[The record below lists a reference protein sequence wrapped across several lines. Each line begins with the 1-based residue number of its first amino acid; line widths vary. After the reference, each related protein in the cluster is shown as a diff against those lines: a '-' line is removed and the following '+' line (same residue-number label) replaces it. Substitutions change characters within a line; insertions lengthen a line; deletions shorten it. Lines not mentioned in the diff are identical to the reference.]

1 MESDNKYY
9 DVGVVGW
16 WYNSNYGGT
25 LTYYALHQALKS
37 MGLSVLMIE
46 KSSSDADYKPD
57 YSQIPRRFA
66 KKYYDISDIYH
77 PYKMGALNNICDS
90 FISGSDQLFSSA
102 LWKYSGPNYF
112 LDFAHPLKNMISYA
126 SSFGECFNG
135 NPAFHQK
142 ISYYLRRFNSLS
154 VRENYAVDIMKNN
167 FGLEAVNVLD
177 PVFICDVT
185 EYDKLIEK
193 STVKI
198 NNDYFCSF
206 ILDPNEAKRNVIIY
220 LKEKLH
226 LPYTNLI
233 HATDFEIKMKQL
245 NLDNI
250 KPDIDIE
257 DFLAYYKNANF
268 IITDS
273 FHGTCFAIIFR
284 KPFISIANKT
294 RGVKRFESLL
304 KTVGL
309 ENRLVYD
316 CNEIYKKT
324 ELFSSIDYD
333 KVYEK
338 ISEIKDFSYNWLRN
352 AVLNPPKKTAR
363 DFNVLDAKLY
373 DTIMANYKLM
383 DVVDKQNEE
392 IKLLKSKLSYNYN
405 GKKMQ
410 NLIKKLFFK
419 TKCKKEV

>member
-1 MESDNKYY
+1 MRLVYMDGNNRHY

-46 KSSSDADYKPD
+46 KASSNTDYKPD

-66 KKYYDISDIYH
+66 KKYYDISDIYN
-77 PYKMGALNNICDS
+77 PGKMGELNNICDS

-102 LWKYSGPNYF
+102 LWEYSGPNYF

-126 SSFGECFNG
+126 SSFGESFNA
-135 NPAFHQK
+135 NVAFRQK
-142 ISYYLRRFNSLS
+142 VSYYLRRFSSLS

-167 FGLEAVNVLD
+167 FGLEATNVLD
-177 PVFICDVT
+177 PVFICDVA

-193 STVKI
+193 SKVKI
-198 NNDYFCSF
+198 NDNYFCSF
-206 ILDPNEAKRNVIIY
+206 ILDPNEEKRKSIIY
-220 LKEKLH
+220 LNKKLN

-233 HATDFEIKMKQL
+233 HATDFENKMKQL
-245 NLDNI
+245 DLDNI

-257 DFLAYYKNANF
+257 DFLAYYKNAKF

-284 KPFISIANKT
+284 KPFISIANKI
-294 RGVKRFESLL
+294 RGVRRFESLL
-304 KTVGL
+304 ETFGL
-309 ENRLVYD
+309 KDRLVYD
-316 CNEIYKKT
+316 CNEIYENP
-324 ELFSSIDYD
+324 ELFSNIDYD

-338 ISEIKDFSYNWLRN
+338 ISEIKTFSYNWLKN
-352 AVLNPPKKTAR
+352 ALLNPPKKAMR

-373 DTIMANYKLM
+373 DTIITNYKLLDM
-383 DVVDKQNEE
+383 IKKQNEE
-392 IKLLKSKLSYNYN
+392 IELLKSKFDIY
-405 GKKMQ
+405 
-410 NLIKKLFFK
+410 
-419 TKCKKEV
+419 